1 MTHAHHQRYD
11 IEIRAL
17 GTLGRVHRTA
27 HRPRFRASAP
37 ARRAVSPCSQH
48 TRDEHCERLHEDGKS
63 AHTASDSA
71 LAVFCA
77 WSTRT
82 LPVGSAL
89 VAAVRRAPVA
99 AGPLWSSAAIAL
111 HVRVALAEEN
121 PRICWPFGAASSSVV
136 NDHLASASSCKIH
149 RKSCPRGQRRRLRG
163 EGGWPFSAKCQR
175 ARLGPLS
182 RGPP

>member
-1 MTHAHHQRYD
+1 M
-11 IEIRAL
+11 
-17 GTLGRVHRTA
+17 GTLGRVHRTP

-48 TRDEHCERLHEDGKS
+48 ARDGHCERLHEDGKS
-63 AHTASDSA
+63 AHTASDGA
-71 LAVFCA
+71 LAVFRA

-82 LPVGSAL
+82 LLVSSAL

-111 HVRVALAEEN
+111 HVRVPLAEN
-121 PRICWPFGAASSSVV
+121 KVRICWLIGAASSSVV
-136 NDHLASASSCKIH
+136 NDHLASASSCTFH

-163 EGGWPFSAKCQR
+163 EGGWPFSAECQR
-175 ARLGPLS
+175 AKAGPTS

>member
-1 MTHAHHQRYD
+1 M
-11 IEIRAL
+11 

-48 TRDEHCERLHEDGKS
+48 ARDEHSARLREDGKS
-63 AHTASDSA
+63 ALTASNSA
-71 LAVFCA
+71 LAVFCT

-111 HVRVALAEEN
+111 HVRVALAVEN

-136 NDHLASASSCKIH
+136 NDHLASASSCIFH
-149 RKSCPRGQRRRLRG
+149 RKSRRLGAETPRQGRG
-163 EGGWPFSAKCQR
+163 RLGGWPFSAKCW
-175 ARLGPLS
+175 GPLS
-182 RGPP
+182 GDPTVVR